1 MNAPLRKGKY
11 IQGPVVSTVAELE
24 DAASR
29 YHWFFVSGTVR
40 HRTFLWNGSFRKTM
54 WLLKNKQISIAMQD
68 ITAPI
73 VFDFDAATETLEC
86 RWLGFRKTG
95 FGNRPD
101 LITLLTAAHFAL
113 TGTEFEAHPIRIR
126 RVEVADIGPSKE
138 VQS

>member
-29 YHWFFVSGTVR
+29 YYWFFVGMRVV
-40 HRTFLWNGSFRKTM
+40 HRSVLWNYSFSRTLN
-54 WLLKNKQISIAMQD
+54 LLKSKQISIAMQD

-86 RWLGFRKTG
+86 RWLGFRKDGLGT
-95 FGNRPD
+95 RPD
-101 LITLLTAAHFAL
+101 LVTLLDAAQLAL
-113 TGTEFEAHPIRIR
+113 SGTEFEAHSIRIR
-126 RVEVADIGPSKE
+126 RIEVADIAPSKE
-138 VQS
+138 VPF